1 MSISM
6 DDVKVLR
13 EKTGISLAECRKA
26 LEEGVTMEGAL
37 EYLRARSGAMAA
49 KKADREL
56 GSHTV
61 ASYVHPTGSM
71 GVMVDVMC
79 ETDFVSQ
86 HEEIRQLV
94 KDIAMQVASMNPR
107 YITRADASEGAE
119 AELVLMEQPFV
130 KDGSF
135 TVQELIAQKI
145 QKFGENIVIAQM
157 TRFGK

>member
-6 DDVKVLR
+6 DDVKLLR
-13 EKTGISLAECRKA
+13 EQTGISLAECRKA
-26 LEEGVTMEGAL
+26 LEEGTTIEGAL
-37 EYLRARSGAMAA
+37 EYLRARSATMAE

-56 GSHTV
+56 ESHTV
-61 ASYVHPTGSM
+61 AAYVHPTGSM

-94 KDIAMQVASMNPR
+94 KDVAMQVASMNPEF
-107 YITRADASEGAE
+107 ISKTDAPEGTE
-119 AELVLMEQPFV
+119 AELILMEQPFV
-130 KDGSF
+130 KDPSF
-135 TVQELIAQKI
+135 TVKELIAQKI